1 MEKYLKNMNTLTND
15 LQKKKL
21 QLLKKKLTEK
31 DHYARSTNYNLTK
44 IQRTNQTKVVLKV
57 RRSPIF
63 FFD

>member
-1 MEKYLKNMNTLTND
+1 MERFT
-15 LQKKKL
+15 KKEITTAE
-21 QLLKKKLTEK
+21 KKKLTEK